1 MPLTDLSRH
10 FPDLQE
16 NLKAIRARDK
26 AAENARKEAEEAERR
41 RILEEGGNPD
51 QMMLV
56 KKRQTEQELKRQ

>member
-10 FPDLQE
+10 FPDWQE

-56 KKRQTEQELKRQ
+56 QKRQTEQELKRQ